1 MAEWFKALVLKTSII
16 LRLSWVRIPLSPN
29 YQKRYI
35 YLKIHEYQAKEL
47 FKDYDIKTPEGY
59 VCENIDEILKIYKTF
74 DDEVVLKVQVHAGG
88 RGKAGGVKLVNSRQE
103 VIEFADKFFGRG
115 FQTVQTENEFFTVNK
130 ILIEKVSSIKSE
142 SYIALLVDGSN
153 QSVNII
159 ASPEGGMDIEEVAI
173 QSPESILTLPIN
185 IITGPTDYQIRKIN
199 SFLGY
204 AQSDYAQLRKIIRN
218 LYKLYLSK
226 DCSLIEINPLIQND
240 EGDIVALDAKITF
253 DEDALFRQDSIKQL
267 RDLSQENLVEIE
279 TAKLGI
285 KYIQLQ
291 GTVGCIVNGAG
302 LAMATMDVINVSG
315 LKPANFL
322 DIGGGADEEK
332 VSAAMLAVLSDPYVE
347 IVLINLFG
355 GILRCDVAARG
366 FLSALDK
373 YNKKAPDLIIR
384 MLGTNSDEGKEILSA
399 SKYNISF
406 ADNLNEISKILLT
419 KR

>member
-1 MAEWFKALVLKTSII
+1 M
-16 LRLSWVRIPLSPN
+16 
-29 YQKRYI
+29 
-35 YLKIHEYQAKEL
+35 KIHEYQAKEL

-74 DDEVVLKVQVHAGG
+74 DDDVVLKVQVHAGG

-373 YNKKAPDLIIR
+373 YNKKAPELIIR

>member
-1 MAEWFKALVLKTSII
+1 M
-16 LRLSWVRIPLSPN
+16 
-29 YQKRYI
+29 
-35 YLKIHEYQAKEL
+35 KIHEYQAKEL

-366 FLSALDK
+366 FLSALDR
-373 YNKKAPDLIIR
+373 YNTRAPELIIR

>member
-1 MAEWFKALVLKTSII
+1 M
-16 LRLSWVRIPLSPN
+16 
-29 YQKRYI
+29 
-35 YLKIHEYQAKEL
+35 KIHEYQAKEL

-373 YNKKAPDLIIR
+373 YNKKAPELIIR

>member
-1 MAEWFKALVLKTSII
+1 M
-16 LRLSWVRIPLSPN
+16 
-29 YQKRYI
+29 
-35 YLKIHEYQAKEL
+35 KIHEYQAKEL
-47 FKDYDIKTPEGY
+47 FKDYEIKIPEGY
-59 VCENIDEILKIYKTF
+59 ICKNIDEILKIYKTF

-88 RGKAGGVKLVNSRQE
+88 RGKAGGVKLVKSRQE

>member
-1 MAEWFKALVLKTSII
+1 
-16 LRLSWVRIPLSPN
+16 
-29 YQKRYI
+29 
-35 YLKIHEYQAKEL
+35 LKIHEYQAKEL
-47 FKDYDIKTPEGY
+47 FKDYEIKIPEGY
-59 VCENIDEILKIYKTF
+59 ICENIDEILKIYKTLN
-74 DDEVVLKVQVHAGG
+74 DEVVLKVQVHAGG
-88 RGKAGGVKLVNSRQE
+88 RGKVGGVQLVKSREE

-115 FQTVQTENEFFTVNK
+115 IQTVQTENEFFTVNK

-173 QSPESILTLPIN
+173 QSPESILTLPLN

-253 DEDALFRQDSIKQL
+253 DEDALFRQESIKQL
-267 RDLSQENLVEIE
+267 RDLSQENHVEIE

-315 LKPANFL
+315 LKPSNFL

-366 FLSALDK
+366 FLSALDR
-373 YNKKAPDLIIR
+373 YNTRAPELIIR

>member
-1 MAEWFKALVLKTSII
+1 M
-16 LRLSWVRIPLSPN
+16 
-29 YQKRYI
+29 
-35 YLKIHEYQAKEL
+35 KIHEYQAKEL
-47 FKDYDIKTPEGY
+47 FKDYEIKIPEGY
-59 VCENIDEILKIYKTF
+59 ICENIDEILKIYKTLN
-74 DDEVVLKVQVHAGG
+74 DEVVLKVQVHAGG

-253 DEDALFRQDSIKQL
+253 DEDALFRQESIKQL
-267 RDLSQENLVEIE
+267 RDLSQENHVEIE

>member
-1 MAEWFKALVLKTSII
+1 M
-16 LRLSWVRIPLSPN
+16 
-29 YQKRYI
+29 
-35 YLKIHEYQAKEL
+35 
-47 FKDYDIKTPEGY
+47 
-59 VCENIDEILKIYKTF
+59 
-74 DDEVVLKVQVHAGG
+74 
-88 RGKAGGVKLVNSRQE
+88 
-103 VIEFADKFFGRG
+103 
-115 FQTVQTENEFFTVNK
+115 QTENEFFTVNK

>member
-1 MAEWFKALVLKTSII
+1 M
-16 LRLSWVRIPLSPN
+16 
-29 YQKRYI
+29 
-35 YLKIHEYQAKEL
+35 KIHEYQAKEL
-47 FKDYDIKTPEGY
+47 FKDYEIKIPEGY
-59 VCENIDEILKIYKTF
+59 ICENIDEILKIYKTLN
-74 DDEVVLKVQVHAGG
+74 DEVVLKVQVHAGG
-88 RGKAGGVKLVNSRQE
+88 RGKVGGVQLVKSRQE

-115 FQTVQTENEFFTVNK
+115 IQTVQTENEFFTVNK

-253 DEDALFRQDSIKQL
+253 DEDALFRQESIKQL
-267 RDLSQENLVEIE
+267 RDLSQENHVEIE

-315 LKPANFL
+315 LKPSNFL

-366 FLSALDK
+366 FLSALDR
-373 YNKKAPDLIIR
+373 YNTRAPELIIR

>member
-1 MAEWFKALVLKTSII
+1 
-16 LRLSWVRIPLSPN
+16 
-29 YQKRYI
+29 
-35 YLKIHEYQAKEL
+35 LKIHEYQAKEL
-47 FKDYDIKTPEGY
+47 FKDYEIKIPEGY
-59 VCENIDEILKIYKTF
+59 ICENIDEILKIYKTLN
-74 DDEVVLKVQVHAGG
+74 DEVVLKVQVHAGG
-88 RGKAGGVKLVNSRQE
+88 RGKVGGVQLVKSRQE

-115 FQTVQTENEFFTVNK
+115 IQTVQTENEFFTVNK

-173 QSPESILTLPIN
+173 QSPESILTLPLN

-253 DEDALFRQDSIKQL
+253 DEDALFRQESIKQL
-267 RDLSQENLVEIE
+267 RDLSQENHVEIE

-315 LKPANFL
+315 LKPSNFL

-366 FLSALDK
+366 FLSALDR
-373 YNKKAPDLIIR
+373 YNTRAPELIIR

>member
-1 MAEWFKALVLKTSII
+1 M
-16 LRLSWVRIPLSPN
+16 
-29 YQKRYI
+29 
-35 YLKIHEYQAKEL
+35 KIHEYQAKEL

-115 FQTVQTENEFFTVNK
+115 FQTVQTENEFFIVNK

>member
-1 MAEWFKALVLKTSII
+1 
-16 LRLSWVRIPLSPN
+16 
-29 YQKRYI
+29 
-35 YLKIHEYQAKEL
+35 LKIHEYQAKEL
-47 FKDYDIKTPEGY
+47 FKDHDIKTSEGY

-88 RGKAGGVKLVNSRQE
+88 RGKAGGVQLVKSRQE
-103 VIEFADKFFGRG
+103 VIEFADKFFGHG

-130 ILIEKVSSIKSE
+130 ILIEKVSLIKSE

-204 AQSDYAQLRKIIRN
+204 TQSDYAQLRKIIRN

-315 LKPANFL
+315 LKSANFL
-322 DIGGGADEEK
+322 DIGGGADEHK
-332 VSAAMLAVLSDPYVE
+332 VSEAMSAVLSDQNVE
-347 IVLINLFG
+347 VVLINLFG
-355 GILRCDVAARG
+355 GILRCDVAAKG
-366 FLSALDK
+366 FLVALDK
-373 YNKKAPDLIIR
+373 YNKKAPELIIR